1 MSRFLRLSACAA
13 AMLALAVLACLLL
26 RDDEKTASGG
36 HEVSGRLVG
45 TLDGTAHDGKNAVSR
60 AVPVKN
66 EADASAART
75 GERAGAAK
83 VKVLELARAAAENR
97 AQREAAP
104 AASAPA
110 SSEGLEGPKSPVEAE
125 ALALLMSAGGEPKAP
140 AAKPE
145 AAQKAASQDSAKLA
159 VKEAEKPQPA
169 AAKAEPEK
177 PLPEAKKPAV
187 KKAEA
192 EKAAPRKAEAR
203 KAEARKSQ
211 TAKPRVSAVEAA
223 LADARSGRL
232 APVEGILMEDDPAK
246 TYDRVVTSARFSMKG
261 SLIKLTLRG
270 NSPMIG
276 HFYVLEGPDRVVL
289 DLAGNWKIDVPKVPS
304 NRLIGAVRVGQHED
318 KTRLVFDMKTVGK
331 AALVPLNRNALELRI
346 Q

>member
-1 MSRFLRLSACAA
+1 
-13 AMLALAVLACLLL
+13 MLALAVLACLLL

-45 TLDGTAHDGKNAVSR
+45 TLDGAAHDGKNAVSR
-60 AVPVKN
+60 AVPVKS
-66 EADASAART
+66 EAEASAART

-97 AQREAAP
+97 TQREAAP

-110 SSEGLEGPKSPVEAE
+110 SPEGPKSPVEAE
-125 ALALLMSAGGEPKAP
+125 ALALLMSAGEEPKAP

-145 AAQKAASQDSAKLA
+145 AAQKAASQDSVKLA
-159 VKEAEKPQPA
+159 VKEAEKRSPQPA

-177 PLPEAKKPAV
+177 LLPEAKKPAV

-203 KAEARKSQ
+203 KAEARKPQS
-211 TAKPRVSAVEAA
+211 AKPRVSAVEAA

>member
-110 SSEGLEGPKSPVEAE
+110 SPEGPKSPVEAE
-125 ALALLMSAGGEPKAP
+125 ALALLMSAGEEPKAP

-145 AAQKAASQDSAKLA
+145 APQKAASQGSAKPA
-159 VKEAEKPQPA
+159 VKEAEKPAPQPA

-203 KAEARKSQ
+203 KAEARKPQSE
-211 TAKPRVSAVEAA
+211 KPRVSAVEAA

-232 APVEGILMEDDPAK
+232 APVEDILMEDDPAK
-246 TYDRVVTSARFSMKG
+246 TYDRVVTSAKFSMKG

-276 HFYVLEGPDRVVL
+276 HYYVLEDPDRVVL

-318 KTRLVFDMKTVGK
+318 KTRLVFDMKTTGRV
-331 AALVPLNRNALELRI
+331 ALVPLNRNALERRI

>member
-60 AVPVKN
+60 AVPVKS

-104 AASAPA
+104 AASAPE
-110 SSEGLEGPKSPVEAE
+110 SPEGSKSPVEAE
-125 ALALLMSAGGEPKAP
+125 ALALLMSAGEEPKAP

-145 AAQKAASQDSAKLA
+145 AAQKAASQDSAKPA

-169 AAKAEPEK
+169 AAKAESEK

-203 KAEARKSQ
+203 KAEARKPQ
-211 TAKPRVSAVEAA
+211 GAKPRVSAVEAA

-232 APVEGILMEDDPAK
+232 APVEDILMEDDPAK